1 MASDT
6 RMIRYL
12 IVVFSLSLSYFTLS
26 AQHDF
31 VDTITSIDTDNLP
44 PQSDSSGLITNIDS
58 TETIPEKVQFD
69 SLDYFSNELSFVSYL
84 ITNEQ
89 YKDATFLLN
98 RLDVQS
104 KSASLEQQ
112 DSITYL
118 RGWIYYF
125 NREFTDAIGVL
136 SQVSNTYEIGLQARF
151 YESICYVYL
160 EEFDKAKTRLSIIQ
174 LDSGSQ
180 LWELRMLQYASISLL
195 TRDYEEFDS
204 LSAYFS
210 NRYFEFSTEEKSM
223 VTYHHELSTY
233 KRKSPWVA
241 GFMSALFPGIGK
253 FYAGYRGTP
262 LGTMYMTLPLA
273 AVAVEA
279 ALIAG
284 LLSPQFLILGGLF
297 GIFYIGN
304 IWGSAL
310 SVYSMKRE
318 IYDEI
323 DRNILFDMHI
333 PLRRVFWQ

>member
-1 MASDT
+1 
-6 RMIRYL
+6 MIRYFL
-12 IVVFSLSLSYFTLS
+12 VFLVQLCITTGLS
-26 AQHDF
+26 AQSDLLSL
-31 VDTITSIDTDNLP
+31 DNENIQLDSIDNDSAALDSEFG
-44 PQSDSSGLITNIDS
+44 QSIDQIDS
-58 TETIPEKVQFD
+58 NK
-69 SLDYFSNELSFVSYL
+69 YFSKELSFVSYL

-89 YKDATFLLN
+89 FSDASFLLN
-98 RLDVQS
+98 RLESQS
-104 KSASLEQQ
+104 KSASQEQH
-112 DSITYL
+112 DSITYM

-125 NREFTDAIGVL
+125 NREFTDAIGLL
-136 SQVSNTYEIGLQARF
+136 SQVSNDYNIGIQARF
-151 YESICYVYL
+151 YESICNVYL
-160 EEFDKAKTRLSIIQ
+160 EEYDKARIQLDTIQ

-204 LSAYFS
+204 LSAFLS
-210 NRYFEFSTEEKSM
+210 NRYFEFATEEKSM
-223 VTYHHELSTY
+223 VTYHEELSTY
-233 KRKSPWVA
+233 KRKSPWIA
-241 GFMSALFPGIGK
+241 GFLSALFPGIGK

-262 LGTMYMTLPLA
+262 FGTMYMTLPLA
-273 AVAVEA
+273 AVAIEA
-279 ALIAG
+279 IIIAG

-310 SVYSMKRE
+310 SVYSIKKE